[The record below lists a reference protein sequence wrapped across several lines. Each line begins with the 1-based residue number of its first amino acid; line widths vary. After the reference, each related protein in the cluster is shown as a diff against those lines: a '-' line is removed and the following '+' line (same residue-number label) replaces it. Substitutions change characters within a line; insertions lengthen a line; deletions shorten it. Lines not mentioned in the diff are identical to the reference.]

1 VSEHEATGDPDLEA
15 VVAMMPFAAALG
27 VVVDA
32 AGAGEVRG
40 RLAWAPERCT
50 TAGTM
55 HGGALMGLAD
65 TLGGLC
71 AFLNLPAGAG
81 TATISSSTVFTR
93 AVRDGEVRAVTRP
106 LHVGRTVMSVQSDL
120 SYGAGRRV
128 AQVTQVQA
136 VLGGNGGR

>member
-1 VSEHEATGDPDLEA
+1 VSENEATGDPDLGA
-15 VVAMMPFAAALG
+15 VVATMPFAASLG
-27 VVVDA
+27 VVLDA
-32 AGAGEVRG
+32 AGADEVRG

-71 AFLNLPAGAG
+71 ASLNLPPGAG

-93 AVRDGEVRAVTRP
+93 AVREGEVSAVSRP
-106 LHVGRTVMSVQSDL
+106 LHVGRTTIAVQTDL
-120 SYGAGRRV
+120 ADGAGRRV

-136 VLGGNGGR
+136 VLGGARGR